1 MDVEVTVNDSGG
13 SKSSLSSEMK
23 KRQKDLL
30 EEVVKYWYNDS
41 QEKLLRRASDRASR
55 QGTEESGLHRIAAS
69 AVEPYWDE
77 QNQSWNFG
85 YNHVGAIHNEFGAE
99 AHEIT
104 ASKSDVLA
112 FEWPNAPEKVKEQFS
127 HTEGDLVFF
136 KSVNHPGIPAV
147 SWVRDGR
154 DSLKA
159 KLDSEMK

>member
-1 MDVEVTVNDSGG
+1 MRVEVTIDDKNVNT
-13 SKSSLSSEMK
+13 SSLSDELK
-23 KRQKDLL
+23 HRQKDLL
-30 EEVVKYWYNDS
+30 EDVINYWYNDS
-41 QEKLLRRASDRASR
+41 QEKLLLRANDRAGR

-77 QNQSWNFG
+77 ESRSWNFG

-99 AHEIT
+99 PHEIS

-112 FEWPNAPEKVKEQFS
+112 FEWPDAPKKVKEQFS

-136 KSVNHPGIPAV
+136 QSIDHPGIPAV

-154 DSLKA
+154 DSLRN
-159 KLDSEMK
+159 KLNSGGE